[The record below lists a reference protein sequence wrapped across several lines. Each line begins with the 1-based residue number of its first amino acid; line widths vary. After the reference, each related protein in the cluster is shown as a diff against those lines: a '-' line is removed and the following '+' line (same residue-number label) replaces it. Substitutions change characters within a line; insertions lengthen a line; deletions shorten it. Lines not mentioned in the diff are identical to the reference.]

1 MATTHAPRDVV
12 DAEPSLSLPIADYG
26 LLSDCSSASL
36 VSRDG
41 SIDWLCMPR
50 FDSPAVFARLLD
62 ADAGHWSIRPAG
74 AFTTSRRY
82 LPASL
87 AVEITFTTDA
97 GVVRLVDVMA
107 AAEAQRG

>member
-1 MATTHAPRDVV
+1 MATTNAPLRAVE
-12 DAEPSLSLPIADYG
+12 AEGSRSVPIADYG

-74 AFTTSRRY
+74 AFTTTRRY
-82 LPASL
+82 LQGSL
-87 AVEITFTTDA
+87 AVETIFTTDA
-97 GVVRLVDVMA
+97 AVGQLGD
-107 AAEAQRG
+107 